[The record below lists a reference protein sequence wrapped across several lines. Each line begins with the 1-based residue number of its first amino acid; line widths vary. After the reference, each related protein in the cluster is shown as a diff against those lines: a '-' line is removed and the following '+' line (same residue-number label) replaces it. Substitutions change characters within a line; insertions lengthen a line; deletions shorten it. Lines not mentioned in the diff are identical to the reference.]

1 MALQRLKDV
10 AEKAKCELSAVKET
24 EINLPFIISTG
35 RNEALHL
42 QTMLSRDKLEEL
54 TSDLI
59 DRTIEICAR
68 TLEESEILKNQIEDV
83 ILVGGM
89 TRMPRVQQ
97 ACAEFFGLEPCKACI
112 PTKSSRSAPRSG
124 ARRSPTRRATSC
136 SSTSRRTRSAS

>member
-1 MALQRLKDV
+1 KEKMERPRLKDV
-10 AEKAKCELSAVKET
+10 AEKAKCELSSVKET

-54 TSDLI
+54 HSDLI
-59 DRTIEICAR
+59 ERTAEICAR
-68 TLEESEILKNQIEDV
+68 TLEEAEIAKNQIEDV

-97 ACAEFFGLEPCKACI
+97 AVAEFFGLEPCKAVH
-112 PTKSSRSAPRSG
+112 T
-124 ARRSPTRRATSC
+124 
-136 SSTSRRTRSAS
+136 